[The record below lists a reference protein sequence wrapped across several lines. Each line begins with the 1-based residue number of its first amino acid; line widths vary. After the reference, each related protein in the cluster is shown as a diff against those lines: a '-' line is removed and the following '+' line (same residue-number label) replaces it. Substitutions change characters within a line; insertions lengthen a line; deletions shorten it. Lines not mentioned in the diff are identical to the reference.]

1 MTSKRGVQKR
11 EGGEVQMKTEHDDPL
26 TKALA
31 RLQQTMSGEDHA
43 VTESSRPPVSCDSD
57 IGELFAAELQARRE
71 RLEYWISLLSE
82 EARSS
87 AEGVPVVRGSRH
99 KCRRLEFP
107 PRAKRRLGARRHST
121 AG

>member
-1 MTSKRGVQKR
+1 
-11 EGGEVQMKTEHDDPL
+11 MKTEHDDPL
-26 TKALA
+26 TKALT

-43 VTESSRPPVSCDSD
+43 VTESSRPPVSCGSD
-57 IGELFAAELQARRE
+57 IGELFVAELEARRE

-99 KCRRLEFP
+99 KCRRLELP
-107 PRAKRRLGARRHST
+107 PRAKRCLGARRHST
-121 AG
+121 AA